1 MFTIIAL
8 NLLSLLVAKQP
19 KATFPNIQIIVHV
32 TKKISWPLGALFPL
46 WSPSLSPPS
55 SPLGLRGLKWHTVAD
70 CRPGLWVLALAGW
83 ICVAAGEPAAL
94 FLACSINSG
103 SRGTDWSHTLISDS
117 GAEAQLLTATY
128 RTGGEEART
137 KLKNGWKLLVEKKK
151 KEIKTTLSIWMSAE
165 RLTKFVS
172 GSETADQSGLGVD
185 VSEQVVTL
193 APDLTSTCCFS

>member
-1 MFTIIAL
+1 MLSSETPFYCMFTIITL
-8 NLLSLLVAKQP
+8 NLLTLLVAKQP

-32 TKKISWPLGALFPL
+32 TKKISRPLGALFPL
-46 WSPSLSPPS
+46 WSPSLSSPS
-55 SPLGLRGLKWHTVAD
+55 SPLGVRGLKWHTVAD

-103 SRGTDWSHTLISDS
+103 SSGTDWSHTLISDS

-137 KLKNGWKLLVEKKK
+137 KLKNGWKLRVGKKK
-151 KEIKTTLSIWMSAE
+151 IDKNYTLNMDVGREVDYICQWQ
-165 RLTKFVS
+165 RD
-172 GSETADQSGLGVD
+172 GRSEWTWRG
-185 VSEQVVTL
+185 
-193 APDLTSTCCFS
+193 C